1 MSQLATLELTQHAE
15 TDGARSAFFLSHDG
29 IEANAKWIPKS
40 LCKKLAD
47 GRFEIARWKARQSGF
62 LIPQGVGQGRFD
74 L

>member
-1 MSQLATLELTQHAE
+1 MTHRSTLELHQHAE
-15 TDGARSAFFLSHDG
+15 TEGDKGAFYLSRDG

-40 LCKKLAD
+40 LCRKLAD
-47 GRFEIARWKARQSGF
+47 GKFEIDSWKARQSGF